1 MHIMDFIIS
10 VFKNKLNYN
19 KAGDRKCIRK
29 VLLCFNIYTMINSH
43 TSNRFSFHEYK
54 NPTLVCSGNATS
66 SSVGNKKKS
75 RGWDV
80 EHIHARAEDEE
91 LINAT
96 PDIQKAILSELKEQ
110 FLFVGYNDG
119 ANKIDKLI
127 TQCPTGIKPDEF
139 IKEYNKL
146 CDRCGQFN
154 ENGLGNLALLD
165 AETNRSYKNALFAV
179 KRKTIIERDKGAV
192 FIPVCTKNV
201 FLKMYSNEV
210 GLKNMQRWDTVDAE
224 CYLDE
229 IKRVLIKEARV
240 CQTEVK

>member
-1 MHIMDFIIS
+1 M
-10 VFKNKLNYN
+10 
-19 KAGDRKCIRK
+19 
-29 VLLCFNIYTMINSH
+29 
-43 TSNRFSFHEYK
+43 
-54 NPTLVCSGNATS
+54 
-66 SSVGNKKKS
+66 
-75 RGWDV
+75 

-96 PDIQKAILSELKEQ
+96 PDIQKEILSELKEQ

-119 ANKIDKLI
+119 VDKIDKLM

-179 KRKTIIERDKGAV
+179 KRKTIIERDKGEV

-201 FLKMYSNEV
+201 FLKMYSDEV